1 MLNTKDEDLPYR
13 LNGGFTVIEM
23 LIGVAVLG
31 ILMALGV
38 TQLRPPETRLFAN
51 SLKAQIVQAKLEAI
65 KRNRPVSVLWN
76 NLAGTFSTLVMAN
89 EDSTALPCAR
99 TGATTLLATVLVSEY
114 RSVSATNVFTSSGA
128 TPALVWLPN
137 GFPRFCSTTAIPTTN
152 TTVEVS
158 DQRRTLY
165 VRIAP
170 AGRVEVASA
179 P

>member
-1 MLNTKDEDLPYR
+1 
-13 LNGGFTVIEM
+13 
-23 LIGVAVLG
+23 
-31 ILMALGV
+31 MALGV
-38 TQLRPPETRLFAN
+38 TQLRPPEARLFAN
-51 SLKAQIVQAKLEAI
+51 GLKAHIVQAKLEAI

-76 NLAGTFSTLVMAN
+76 SLTGTFSTLVMTD
-89 EDSTALPCAR
+89 EDATALPCAS
-99 TGATTLLATVLVSEY
+99 TAATTLLKTALVSEY
-114 RSVSATNVFTSSGA
+114 RNVSVTNAFTSSGA

-137 GFPRFCSTTAIPTTN
+137 GFPRFCSTTAIPATN
-152 TTVEVS
+152 TTVKVS